1 MSRRFSILAGV
12 TLVLLGGISLAF
24 TLVMPLLGASVWMW
38 GAWRLWPLLI
48 VVAGLLFMAAPLLTR
63 GKRGLGALF
72 IPGVPILVNGG
83 ILLFASVFDAWHA
96 WEWLWPLELLS
107 VAVGFALA
115 ALHTRAVW
123 LLFPAIV
130 VGANGLLLQFC
141 TITGLWESWAV
152 LWTVE
157 PLSIGLALLAVNWY
171 TNGPSSAMGVN
182 LKRRSSGLL
191 AAGIVMCL
199 LAGVGLVESL
209 GIALLSAVLP
219 VGWMWRWVGPVTLVM
234 VGFGVLLWGL
244 TRRAPVPKLAAE

>member
-63 GKRGLGALF
+63 GRRGLGALF

-157 PLSIGLALLAVNWY
+157 PLSVGLAFLI
-171 TNGPSSAMGVN
+171 VN
-182 LKRRSSGLL
+182 LKQRSRGLFIAGAILCAVAAVGLIGMTPLFPGWVLINALGPGLL
-191 AAGIVMCL
+191 VLIGLLVLVNGLRRRPTPELPLNAEVEADAAAG
-199 LAGVGLVESL
+199 
-209 GIALLSAVLP
+209 
-219 VGWMWRWVGPVTLVM
+219 
-234 VGFGVLLWGL
+234 
-244 TRRAPVPKLAAE
+244 

>member
-1 MSRRFSILAGV
+1 MNKPLSVMVSISLIFAGMLTLLFSIVGP
-12 TLVLLGGISLAF
+12 GFGF
-24 TLVMPLLGASVWMW
+24 R
-38 GAWRLWPLLI
+38 AWQLWPLFVI
-48 VVAGLLFMAAPLLTR
+48 MAGLGFALPPLLVR
-63 GKRGLGALF
+63 DRPGLGALF
-72 IPGVPILVNGG
+72 IPGMPVLTTGAIL
-83 ILLFASVFDAWHA
+83 FFTSVFRMWSAWS
-96 WEWLWPLELLS
+96 WLWPMEVMS
-107 VAVGFALA
+107 VALGFLIA
-115 ALHTRAVW
+115 ALYMRNVW
-123 LLFPAIV
+123 LLIPAIFI
-130 VGANGLLLQFC
+130 GANGLLMQFC
-141 TITGLWESWAV
+141 ALTGWWSVWAV